1 MLKITMN
8 QLGGGKSLNKTEK
21 HPKRLKANKKEN
33 KHLTEIRFHSMR
45 FHLKGSN

>member
-21 HPKRLKANKKEN
+21 HPNALKQTRKKIN
-33 KHLTEIRFHSMR
+33 I
-45 FHLKGSN
+45 